1 MTPLRDLV
9 SPRREAVTV
18 TGTFGDWT
26 PITVHLNG
34 EISARERTVPYK
46 GGMFAAYP
54 GDVVFSKIDAR
65 NGAIGV
71 LQEGI
76 AKAVVTS
83 EFPVFVPAPDRLDG
97 GFVKLVLR
105 TGDFLAALR
114 QKASGTSGRKRITPD
129 AFADLHIPLPP
140 LNEQRDIVAAHR
152 AAQARAADLEREAD
166 EAEAQAMEAFEA
178 ALGFDPPA
186 PLPDRPVFIAS
197 FKDLDRWSHEGILR
211 RIAERDPAHTSPYPT
226 VQLRDVIADLV
237 VGWSPRCLNRPAGE
251 NEWGILKL
259 SAVTSGYLK
268 PSENKAL
275 PPGAESKPELE
286 VKRGDVLIT
295 RGSGVTRLVGATTF
309 VADEPPSKLMICDLI
324 FRVIFNEATEIDPAF
339 LTATLATTNLRSQ
352 IESQRTGAAPMMQKI
367 TKSALMSL
375 RLPLPPETEQVSLR
389 TTLADARAHATTLRE
404 RAQKEHTKAWTDFE
418 TAVYAAES
426 DSEAVT

>member
-1 MTPLRDLV
+1 MPLRDLV

-18 TGTFGDWT
+18 TDAFGDWT

-34 EISARERTVPYK
+34 EISARDRTVPYK

-54 GDVVFSKIDAR
+54 GDVVFSRIDAR
-65 NGAIGV
+65 NGVIGV
-71 LQEGI
+71 LQEEI

-140 LNEQRDIVAAHR
+140 LDEQRGIVAAHR
-152 AAQARAADLEREAD
+152 AALARAADLEREAD
-166 EAEAQAMEAFEA
+166 EAEARAMEAFEA

-186 PLPDRPVFIAS
+186 PLPERPVFIAS
-197 FKDLDRWSHEGILR
+197 FKDLARWSHEGILR
-211 RIAERDPAHTSPYPT
+211 RIAEGDTAHTSPYPI
-226 VQLRDVIADLV
+226 VQLRDVITDLV

-275 PPGAESKPELE
+275 PPGAESRPALE

-295 RGSGVTRLVGATTF
+295 RGSGVTRLVGATIF
-309 VADEPPSKLMICDLI
+309 VADEPPSRLMICDLI
-324 FRVIFNEATEIDPAF
+324 FRVIFNDASKIDPAF
-339 LTATLATTNLRSQ
+339 LSATLATTNLRSQ

-375 RLPLPPETEQVSLR
+375 RLPLPSKTEQVSLR
-389 TTLADARAHATTLRE
+389 TTLADACAHATGLRE
-404 RAQKEHTKAWTDFE
+404 RARDERTKAWADFE
-418 TAVYAAES
+418 AAVYAAE
-426 DSEAVT
+426 DGAEAVI